1 MTLNRTLPI
10 FAAFCLCAW
19 MGGRSVALAKS
30 ATPVP
35 PGGLPDAWI
44 PSQAVFLLHSS
55 QPDTILDVLLDP
67 AVTAQVPMGKAPAAV
82 LTGIARYL
90 ESQLGC
96 DWKTALRRLMRKG
109 FTFAAAPGGATVM
122 IAQAEDAAFLAKGND
137 AFVQAG
143 RWGGSSKVAQTVHGE
158 TNCWTIDGGKE
169 YHALAGEALILS
181 NRLELLHQVLDL
193 RSGAA
198 SPSESLAGLPD
209 FQFAKEAARVDAEAV
224 LFVGPELVKALPIS
238 RRKSQAEQQP
248 LVALLLG
255 RNPGPSPNP
264 AEEWLALDLD
274 ADGRAL
280 SVRVTGDKL
289 AGQAA
294 AFAAPQA
301 GDGVLPNVSVPRQIA
316 GLSLWRDLH
325 GFYAAKDSLFPERT
339 SALILFE
346 NLMGIYFSGRD
357 LTEDVLG
364 ALDPHVRLV
373 AAEQAYDPATGTPA
387 LKLPGFAAVFRMR
400 EPEKFG
406 PVIEEAWQK
415 AIGLVNITRGQKA
428 QPGLVI
434 DKRDYG
440 GVRYSFA
447 SFSAAGEPD
456 KTKLDSRFNF
466 QPALVRDGEFLIICS
481 TTQLADDLIDALRSP
496 VKPVAGSNAVI
507 EIDGA
512 RLATI
517 VAENRE
523 SIIKGNMLK
532 KGQERAAAEKDLG
545 QLMTVVKL
553 LEQATLRTGEAASQ
567 RFVDLRLELGPML
580 RANR

>member
-1 MTLNRTLPI
+1 MIVNRALPLS
-10 FAAFCLCAW
+10 AAACLVAW
-19 MGGRSVALAKS
+19 LGAWTVVLGEL

-35 PGGLPDAWI
+35 PGELPDAWL
-44 PSQAVFLLHSS
+44 PSEAVAVLHSS
-55 QPDTILDVLLDP
+55 KPGTVLDLLLDP
-67 AVTAQVPMGKAPAAV
+67 AVTSQVPVGKAPAAV
-82 LTGIARYL
+82 MTGVARYL

-96 DWKTALRRLMRKG
+96 DWKTALRRLTRRG
-109 FTFAAAPGGATVM
+109 FTFAAGPGGATVM
-122 IAQAEDAAFLAKGND
+122 IAQADDAAFLVKVND

-143 RWGGSSKVAQTVHGE
+143 RWGGPSNVSQTAHGE
-158 TNCWTIDGGKE
+158 TACWTIDGGKE
-169 YHALAGEALILS
+169 YHALAGDALILS
-181 NRLELLHQVLDL
+181 NRLEVLHHVLDL

-209 FQFAKEAARVDAEAV
+209 FQTAKKAARAGAGAV
-224 LFVGPELVKALPIS
+224 LFAGPELVKALPIS
-238 RRKSQAEQQP
+238 KRKTQAEQQP
-248 LVALLLG
+248 LVVLLLG
-255 RNPGPSPNP
+255 RNPQASQNP
-264 AEEWLALDLD
+264 EQEWLALDLD

-280 SVRVTGDKL
+280 SARVTGEKL
-289 AGQAA
+289 AGRAA

-301 GDGVLPNVSVPRQIA
+301 GDGVLPNLSVPRQIA

-325 GFYAAKDSLFPERT
+325 GFYAAKDALFPERT

-373 AAEQAYDPATGTPA
+373 VAEQAYDPAIGTPA

-466 QPALVRDGEFLIICS
+466 QPALVRDGEFLIIGS
-481 TTQLADDLIDALRSP
+481 TTQLADDLIDALRNP
-496 VKPVAGSNAVI
+496 LKPVAGSNAVI
-507 EIDGA
+507 EVDGA

-580 RANR
+580 RGNR